1 MERMM
6 LSPKPTDVVKRDY
19 FTPIVPASSPLPPI
33 PNYEMERACD
43 ILSSGPRIVGE
54 VERIQMAVCKHFDIA
69 LNDMKSARRTSYVVR
84 PRQIAIYLAKELTG
98 RSLPEI
104 GKRFGGRDHTTVLHA
119 VRRIKDLVES
129 DGSIADDVRTIKAT
143 LTEVE

>member
-1 MERMM
+1 MVLAAR
-6 LSPKPTDVVKRDY
+6 PTPVVKRDY
-19 FTPIVPASSPLPPI
+19 FTPVGPSPSPLPPI
-33 PNYEMERACD
+33 PNCEMERACD
-43 ILSSGPRIVGE
+43 ILSSGPKVVGE
-54 VERIQMAVCKHFDIA
+54 VERIQIAVSKHFDIS

-119 VRRIKDLVES
+119 VRRIKALVEAE
-129 DGSIADDVRTIKAT
+129 GPVADDVRTIKAT
-143 LTEVE
+143 LTEAW